1 MRKNKLLTIWA
12 VLVFAFLAI
21 PLLIITVTAFGG
33 GSAITFPIESFSL
46 KWFAN
51 VFALKS
57 FRRSFITSLEVAF
70 LATFISL
77 LVGIPAA
84 YALARSG
91 HERERTFKIHF
102 PVTYH
107 CARYRYRL
115 YHVPVPDINFKD
127 PCIYRTFGRSF
138 HGNTAICDP
147 CGRFFHGA
155 V

>member
-1 MRKNKLLTIWA
+1 MLWQLNWTGEVRIMRKNKLLTIWA

-70 LATFISL
+70 WQL
-77 LVGIPAA
+77 LSPFWLVFPQPMPWQDPA
-84 YALARSG
+84 
-91 HERERTFKIHF
+91 
-102 PVTYH
+102 
-107 CARYRYRL
+107 
-115 YHVPVPDINFKD
+115 
-127 PCIYRTFGRSF
+127 
-138 HGNTAICDP
+138 
-147 CGRFFHGA
+147 
-155 V
+155 

>member
-57 FRRSFITSLEVAF
+57 FWQ
-70 LATFISL
+70 L
-77 LVGIPAA
+77 LSPFWLVFPQPMPWQDPA
-84 YALARSG
+84 
-91 HERERTFKIHF
+91 
-102 PVTYH
+102 
-107 CARYRYRL
+107 
-115 YHVPVPDINFKD
+115 
-127 PCIYRTFGRSF
+127 
-138 HGNTAICDP
+138 
-147 CGRFFHGA
+147 
-155 V
+155 

>member
-70 LATFISL
+70 MATYLPFGWYSRSL
-77 LVGIPAA
+77 CPGKI
-84 YALARSG
+84 R